1 MGEEKKEKRKQKKK
15 ERDPPSAVDGLEGI
29 DNRVG
34 SWGKKKQIKESK
46 KKVKKQKQKRK
57 CGCKSIGIK
66 ANPTH
71 VKEVDGERLFES
83 H

>member
-1 MGEEKKEKRKQKKK
+1 MGEEKE
-15 ERDPPSAVDGLEGI
+15 
-29 DNRVG
+29 
-34 SWGKKKQIKESK
+34 K
-46 KKVKKQKQKRK
+46 KKVKEKEQKQKRKQKRK
-57 CGCKSIGIK
+57 CGFKSVGIK